1 MSSTGVEIID
11 RPDMYASVFMYGTNP
26 RNRRVNQLNY
36 DAVGKIR
43 SYEGVDYYFVAKFY
57 DRATLI
63 NRLQFRG
70 HQFF

>member
-43 SYEGVDYYFVAKFY
+43 SYEGN
-57 DRATLI
+57 TLEGGSSSAFEDFI
-63 NRLQFRG
+63 RRDPR
-70 HQFF
+70 